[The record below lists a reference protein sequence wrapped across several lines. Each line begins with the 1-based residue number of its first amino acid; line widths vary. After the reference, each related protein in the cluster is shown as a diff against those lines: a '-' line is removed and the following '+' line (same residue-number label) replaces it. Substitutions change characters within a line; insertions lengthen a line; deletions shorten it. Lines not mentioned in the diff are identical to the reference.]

1 MAFLKKE
8 YDAYNNNKDL
18 PFTARF
24 ATGYAPGSTFKTIT
38 GAIGLDAGTLK
49 PDEELEI
56 NGLKWQKDK
65 SWGGYFCDTCKKK
78 QVQSICVPLLVNSD
92 NIYFA
97 QQTLRMGKT
106 NLERVLIN
114 SFSVRN

>member
-1 MAFLKKE
+1 M
-8 YDAYNNNKDL
+8 
-18 PFTARF
+18 
-24 ATGYAPGSTFKTIT
+24 
-38 GAIGLDAGTLK
+38 K

-65 SWGGYFCDTCKKK
+65 SWGGYFATRVKEASP
-78 QVQSICVPLLVNSD
+78 VNLRTALVNSD

-106 NLERVLIN
+106 NLELVLIN

>member
-1 MAFLKKE
+1 MVMAFLKK
-8 YDAYNNNKDL
+8 NMMLNNKDL

-56 NGLKWQKDK
+56 NGLKWQKINL
-65 SWGGYFCDTCKKK
+65 GAA
-78 QVQSICVPLLVNSD
+78 I
-92 NIYFA
+92 
-97 QQTLRMGKT
+97 LRH
-106 NLERVLIN
+106 V
-114 SFSVRN
+114 